1 MNVLIFATNVKT
13 ETCKNKI
20 ATFLDANKSILQWS
34 IDQEDIDCVLRIIS
48 EKLNADQ
55 IIDLL
60 NFHNFDCR
68 ELQ

>member
-13 ETCKNKI
+13 ETSKNKI
-20 ATFLDANKSILQWS
+20 AAFFNTNKSIVQWS

-48 EKLNADQ
+48 EKLNAGQ
-55 IIDLL
+55 IIEMM
-60 NFHNFDCR
+60 NFLNFDCK